1 MLQGKSRAP
10 PYLSRGPT
18 FPEHAPNF
26 ATTLTPV
33 VSLPSFCIMDAVPS
47 AFCFL
52 PTVANASLSLL
63 CFASLVLAIIDLRR
77 GIIPNWLNL
86 AIAVA
91 GLGRAALVGGFAAT
105 LAAACEGLAV
115 GAVLWLLRWLF
126 FRWRKYRGLGLGDV
140 KLLAA
145 SGIWIGIAGVP
156 VQLLIASLSALL
168 AAGLLLWR
176 AHDDP
181 AEFATIRP
189 VPRAWSANGVCASAS
204 GLD

>member
-1 MLQGKSRAP
+1 
-10 PYLSRGPT
+10 
-18 FPEHAPNF
+18 
-26 ATTLTPV
+26 
-33 VSLPSFCIMDAVPS
+33 MDAVPS

-86 AIAVA
+86 AIAVV

-126 FRWRKYRGLGLGDV
+126 FRWRKYHGLGLGDV

-168 AAGLLLWR
+168 AAGLLRFGGHMMTRQSSLPFGPFL
-176 AHDDP
+176 ALGLLT
-181 AEFATIRP
+181 AFALQQAGLI
-189 VPRAWSANGVCASAS
+189 NGSTDA
-204 GLD
+204 